1 MKLIRPSVEIK
12 VQEAGKEGMLRHI
25 EWAGRHCYKSH
36 DKITPDSAVKFV
48 GNLVKSG
55 HGSVLEHGTIYL
67 AIPDFS
73 AADKYFGNPYSK
85 VNVVNTESDGE
96 FWCAVTTNYRVIV
109 ENDWDMDL
117 MYECEP
123 TPHHEKR
130 ITAKFVC
137 DRGVS
142 HEFVR
147 HRKDS
152 FSQESTRYCNY
163 TKDKFGSNITYIRPS
178 WWDVCPSER
187 EEFTEGLL
195 KAEEIYFK
203 AVKRW
208 EERKPD
214 KRFRSGFKG
223 NPLSPQQARGIL
235 PIHLKTELIMTGFE
249 SDWNHF
255 FEQRCSTAAHPDA
268 RYLANKLKTL
278 ITKNNGN

>member
-73 AADKYFGNPYSK
+73 AAEKYLANPYSK
-85 VNVVNTESDGE
+85 VNVVNNESDGE

-142 HEFVR
+142 HKKFV
-147 HRKDS
+147 
-152 FSQESTRYCNY
+152 
-163 TKDKFGSNITYIRPS
+163 
-178 WWDVCPSER
+178 
-187 EEFTEGLL
+187 
-195 KAEEIYFK
+195 A
-203 AVKRW
+203 
-208 EERKPD
+208 
-214 KRFRSGFKG
+214 
-223 NPLSPQQARGIL
+223 
-235 PIHLKTELIMTGFE
+235 
-249 SDWNHF
+249 
-255 FEQRCSTAAHPDA
+255 
-268 RYLANKLKTL
+268 
-278 ITKNNGN
+278 